1 MSNNT
6 LLILVIAE
14 ILIIIFASFRAKRKF
29 TSISTLNDANSY
41 DGGAASFNF
50 WFFFLNLI
58 LLAVILENYI
68 LGLLALALYL
78 IRIKLKKIK

>member
-1 MSNNT
+1 MSDNT
-6 LLILVIAE
+6 LIFLIIAE
-14 ILIIIFASFRAKRKF
+14 ILIIIFATFRAKRKY
-29 TSISTLNDANSY
+29 TTINALNDANSF

-50 WFFFLNLI
+50 WLFFLNLI